1 LAATEVEEC
10 DGCSGANPRRRL
22 DYSLF
27 RLADRILLR
36 LIIATTAGAAATA
49 VGSPAIATMSMPVIN
64 IGTLFIG
71 REDWE
76 GDDGSGVATEDDD
89 DTDTEARG
97 YARLGRAV
105 PEEEDDKDCIT
116 MQTPQLA

>member
-10 DGCSGANPRRRL
+10 NGCSSANPRRRL

-27 RLADRILLR
+27 CLADGILLL
-36 LIIATTAGAAATA
+36 LIIATTAGAAETA
-49 VGSPAIATMSMPVIN
+49 VGSTAIATMSMPVI
-64 IGTLFIG
+64 IG

-89 DTDTEARG
+89 DTNMEAGG

-105 PEEEDDKDCIT
+105 REEEDDKDCIT